1 VSRLMH
7 RRKNEAAAAL
17 LQGKR
22 EEGRREEGRREEGR
36 REEGRRRGVVLLRLP
51 TEMLG
56 IIGANVTCAA
66 RPAPQPVR
74 CNPLRA

>member
-1 VSRLMH
+1 VSRLM
-7 RRKNEAAAAL
+7 RLRKNGAAAAL

-22 EEGRREEGRREEGR
+22 ENGQ
-36 REEGRRRGVVLLRLP
+36 RRGVVLLRLP
-51 TEMLG
+51 LEMLG
-56 IIGANVTCAA
+56 IIGANVRCAA

>member
-17 LQGKR
+17 LQGK
-22 EEGRREEGRREEGR
+22 REEGRREEGR